1 MPVDVKMRYGV
12 LALVLAVTSCGWAE
26 WPPPGSGGRP
36 LNSRTAAP
44 APRLSDGARLFVGAS
59 AVVVGKGDTVYA
71 LSRRHRVSVRAIIE
85 ANGLTPPYLLNI
97 GQRIELPRVR
107 EHVVARG
114 ETLTGIARR
123 YNIGPYTL
131 ARANAI
137 RAPYTI
143 GVGQRLRLPGAP
155 KRKTQSQVRLKAPGK
170 AKRRIVARARPPAAV
185 VPRPPARAGRGFA
198 WPVKGRVISRF
209 GPKAKGLQNDGINIA
224 APRGAP
230 VMAAENGVVAYAGN
244 ELRGFGNLLLI
255 KHAGGWVTAYAHN
268 GRLLVKRGEK
278 VRKGQNIA
286 TVGST
291 GSVKNPQLH
300 FELRR
305 GMRATDPSKY
315 LQG

>member
-1 MPVDVKMRYGV
+1 MPVEAKMRFGALV
-12 LALVLAVTSCGWAE
+12 LVLAVTSCGWAE
-26 WPPPGSGGRP
+26 WPPPGSGRP
-36 LNSRTAAP
+36 VNSRAAAP
-44 APRLSDGARLFVGAS
+44 APRGAGGARLFVGAS

-85 ANGLTPPYLLNI
+85 ANDLRPPYLLSI

-114 ETLTGIARR
+114 ETLSGIARR
-123 YNIGPYTL
+123 YGIGPYTL

-137 RAPYTI
+137 AAPYTI
-143 GVGQRLRLPGAP
+143 GVGQRLLLPGAP
-155 KRKTQSQVRLKAPGK
+155 ERKIQPQVRTKAPGK
-170 AKRRIVARARPPAAV
+170 AKRRIVARVRPPAA
-185 VPRPPARAGRGFA
+185 VPRPPARSGRGFA

-230 VMAAENGVVAYAGN
+230 VVAAENGVVAYAGN

-255 KHAGGWVTAYAHN
+255 KHSGGWVTAYAHN

-278 VRKGQNIA
+278 VKKGQNIA

-291 GSVKNPQLH
+291 GSVDKPQLH

>member
-1 MPVDVKMRYGV
+1 MSIEGKIRHGV
-12 LALVLAVTSCGWAE
+12 LGLVLAVSACGWAE
-26 WPPPGSGGRP
+26 WPPPGAGR
-36 LNSRTAAP
+36 AAP
-44 APRLSDGARLFVGAS
+44 APRVADGARLFIGAS

-85 ANGLTPPYLLNI
+85 ANGLVPPYLLSI

-114 ETLTGIARR
+114 ETLSGIARR
-123 YNIGPYTL
+123 YNVGPYTL
-131 ARANAI
+131 ARANDI

-143 GVGQRLRLPGAP
+143 GVGQRLRLPGAQV
-155 KRKTQSQVRLKAPGK
+155 RKIQSQARLKKPGK
-170 AKRRIVARARPPAAV
+170 AKTRVAARRRPPAA
-185 VPRPPARAGRGFA
+185 VPRPPARSGRGFV

-224 APRGAP
+224 APRGTP
-230 VMAAENGVVAYAGN
+230 VRAAENGVVAYAGN

-255 KHAGGWVTAYAHN
+255 KHTGGWITAYAHN
-268 GRLLVKRGEK
+268 ERLLVKRGEK
-278 VRKGQNIA
+278 VRKGQGIA
-286 TVGST
+286 TVGSS
-291 GSVKNPQLH
+291 GSVDRPQLH